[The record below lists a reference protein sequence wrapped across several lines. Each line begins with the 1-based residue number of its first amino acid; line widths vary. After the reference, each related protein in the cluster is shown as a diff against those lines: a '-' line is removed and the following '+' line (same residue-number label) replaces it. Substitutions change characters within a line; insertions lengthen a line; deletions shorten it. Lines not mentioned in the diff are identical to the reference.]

1 MTDNHRILIT
11 GINGFI
17 GNALAEA
24 IRNKGYDVWGI
35 DIASNHDRQVIGV
48 NLLDR
53 NAFAEVYKKIPQC
66 SVLIHTAALA
76 HGQKPP
82 KGETVITTNLKIT
95 DNVLEFFGKR
105 TTDIIILSSV
115 AVYGED
121 NRKNP
126 VLVGDIQR
134 PSTDYGKSKL
144 ICEEHVLKS
153 DIKNCTILRLAPVY
167 DEKHM
172 VDIRKRVFLPGFSSI
187 KMIIKPSPQYSL
199 TYIDT
204 IVQTVLS
211 ILPKGLNGQNIYNIS
226 DSKTYSQKELTKW
239 FSGKEVTLPVIL
251 TKPFYW
257 LTYLLP
263 RKYGYKIRCFYWKL
277 FCSNIYE
284 SNYQETL

>member
-1 MTDNHRILIT
+1 MSDNHRILIT

-35 DIASNHDRQVIGV
+35 DIASNHDRQVVGV

-95 DNVLEFFGKR
+95 ANVLEFFEKE
-105 TTDIIILSSV
+105 TTDIIFFSSV

-121 NRKNP
+121 NRTNP
-126 VLVGDIQR
+126 VLVNDTLR

-144 ICEEHVLKS
+144 ICEEHVLRS
-153 DIKNCTILRLAPVY
+153 DIKNSTILRLAPVY

-187 KMIIKPSPQYSL
+187 KMVLKPSPQYSL
-199 TYIDT
+199 TSIDT
-204 IVQTVLS
+204 VVKSLLS
-211 ILPKGLNGQNIYNIS
+211 ILSKAPDGQNIYNIS
-226 DSKTYSQKELTKW
+226 DSKPYYQQDLTTW
-239 FSGKEVTLPVIL
+239 FPGKEVVLPVIL

-263 RKYGYKIRCFYWKL
+263 KKFGYKIRCFYWKL
-277 FCSNIYE
+277 FCSNVYE
-284 SNYQETL
+284 LLH